1 MRPVACL
8 VGRAAGRTFDHTCSQ
23 TCTADFVPVPSNDAL
38 AKRGVEDMSLFLRL
52 ALWVF
57 LPSGLVAMLNFWAIR
72 ADPENWGSPT
82 SFGSGAVQL
91 LAYVGMVI
99 GVAFFLAAMVERR
112 RKRSRSG

>member
-1 MRPVACL
+1 
-8 VGRAAGRTFDHTCSQ
+8 
-23 TCTADFVPVPSNDAL
+23 
-38 AKRGVEDMSLFLRL
+38 
-52 ALWVF
+52 
-57 LPSGLVAMLNFWAIR
+57 MLNFWAIR